1 MSAAEVLELARAAGI
16 SVMIDGDD
24 LVLESPIP
32 PPPDVLDALRNHRAD
47 IIALVTPGAGNS
59 RTDGSSVSPATV
71 PSEAKAKPNS
81 ATTPV

>member
-24 LVLESPIP
+24 LVLEAPIP
-32 PPPDVLDALRNHRAD
+32 PPLDVLDALRNHKAD

-59 RTDGSSVSPATV
+59 RTERIVGIVRHR
-71 PSEAKAKPNS
+71 
-81 ATTPV
+81 PVRS